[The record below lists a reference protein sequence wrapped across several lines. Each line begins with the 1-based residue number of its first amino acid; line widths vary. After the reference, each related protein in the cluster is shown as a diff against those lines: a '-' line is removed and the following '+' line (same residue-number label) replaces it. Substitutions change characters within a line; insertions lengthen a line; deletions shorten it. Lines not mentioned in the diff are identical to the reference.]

1 MSHRLAIAWDL
12 QDNAGVFWRGWV
24 MPRRT
29 RRWVLAGRVAAGLAV
44 AGLAVWLWVAG
55 LNRAAAVAGPVSA
68 VIALAALFA
77 PYLLPVY
84 QPPAEPPDPVAQVRA
99 PGGVVIIADHGS
111 VAAQHIGEVTVN
123 PAPPVGDGP
132 VGRAG

>member
-1 MSHRLAIAWDL
+1 
-12 QDNAGVFWRGWV
+12 

-29 RRWVLAGRVAAGLAV
+29 RRWVLAGRAVAAAAV
-44 AGLAVWLWVAG
+44 AGLAVWLWAAG
-55 LNRAAAVAGPVSA
+55 LNRAAVVAGPVSA

-84 QPPAEPPDPVAQVRA
+84 LPPAEPPDPVAPVRA

-111 VAAQHIGEVTVN
+111 VAAQHIGEVTVHPVP
-123 PAPPVGDGP
+123 PAGDGP
-132 VGRAG
+132 AGRAR

>member
-1 MSHRLAIAWDL
+1 
-12 QDNAGVFWRGWV
+12 

-29 RRWVLAGRVAAGLAV
+29 RRWVLAGRVAAAAV
-44 AGLAVWLWVAG
+44 VCGLAVWFWVAG
-55 LNRAAAVAGPVSA
+55 LSRAAVVAGPVSA

-84 QPPAEPPDPVAQVRA
+84 QPPADPPGTGA
-99 PGGVVIIADHGS
+99 PAPGAGGVVVIADHGS

-123 PAPPVGDGP
+123 PAPPGRGGP
-132 VGRAG
+132 AGRAG